1 MAGDW
6 IKFELATPDKPEVW
20 AIAAKLSIDPDA
32 VVGKL
37 MRVWG
42 WFDQQTE
49 NGIAH
54 RASTNMLDRMVGCQ
68 GFCEAVSS
76 AGWMIISDD
85 SISLPEF
92 NRHNGKTAKNRINTA
107 KRVAAYK
114 SRKKNDLGNAE
125 VTQELLSDNARVSI
139 PRPIRKLIIERDGGM
154 CVYCGRKDG
163 EYTPPETQRDAIISI
178 DHVIPVSRQGS
189 ENIENLVC
197 CCMSCN
203 NFKNDR
209 TPDEAGLL
217 WPTDKSGKRYGSVT
231 SALPKEEKRRE
242 DKTSTSESPTHDPV
256 DPLLNCP
263 HKAII
268 EIYHRILP
276 ELPRVLDTTW
286 KGSSREKDLQARW
299 RHDKRHQSLDFWE
312 AYFEGV
318 ARSKFHLGDNDRC
331 WKADLGWLVKRSNF
345 DKMVERI
352 QAEII

>member
-6 IKFELATPDKPEVW
+6 IKFETATPDKPEIW
-20 AIAAKLSIDPDA
+20 QIAASLSIDPDA

-37 MRVWG
+37 LRVWG

-49 NGIAH
+49 NGNAP
-54 RASTNMLDRMVGCQ
+54 SVSKMLLDRLVGVT
-68 GFCEAVSS
+68 GFCNSVID
-76 AGWMIISDD
+76 AGWMLDD
-85 SISLPEF
+85 GVTLTLPKF
-92 NRHNGKTAKNRINTA
+92 DRHNGKTAKNRALTA
-107 KRVAAYK
+107 KRVASHKAK
-114 SRKKNDLGNAE
+114 SNGYGNDSL
-125 VTQELLSDNARVSI
+125 TQD
-139 PRPIRKLIIERDGGM
+139 
-154 CVYCGRKDG
+154 
-163 EYTPPETQRDAIISI
+163 
-178 DHVIPVSRQGS
+178 
-189 ENIENLVC
+189 
-197 CCMSCN
+197 
-203 NFKNDR
+203 
-209 TPDEAGLL
+209 
-217 WPTDKSGKRYGSVT
+217 
-231 SALPKEEKRRE
+231 ALPKEEKRRE
-242 DKTSTSESPTHDPV
+242 DKKYTSESPTRDPV

-263 HKAII
+263 HKEII

-318 ARSKFHLGDNDRC
+318 ARSKFHLGDNDRG